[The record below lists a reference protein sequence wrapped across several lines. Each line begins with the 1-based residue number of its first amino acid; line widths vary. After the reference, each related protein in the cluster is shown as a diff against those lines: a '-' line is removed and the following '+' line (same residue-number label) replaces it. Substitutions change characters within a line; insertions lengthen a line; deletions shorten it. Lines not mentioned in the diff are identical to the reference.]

1 MWWKSTLIVLGSI
14 VILIIAS
21 VTVDNMGFKKRV
33 NSEIAELFSMVTE
46 KGTRV
51 ITEEDIKGLPE
62 PLQRYFRYTGVLGKE
77 NIIAVRL
84 KQRGFFRQGYR
95 PWMPFEAEQYY
106 TTDPP
111 GFIWAVR
118 MKALPFF
125 SIKGRDMY
133 YEGKGNMLIKLPPFI
148 KIADARGDEIN
159 QGTLLRFL
167 NEMMWF
173 PTAYLSEYI
182 QWEAIDSTSARATM
196 SYGGV
201 TASAIIYFN
210 EKGEMTDFVARRYMS
225 VDGGY
230 SLETWSTPIK
240 EYREINGIRLPVK
253 GEGVW
258 KLSSGDFTYISL
270 EVTDIEY
277 NNPSPY

>member
-1 MWWKSTLIVLGSI
+1 
-14 VILIIAS
+14 
-21 VTVDNMGFKKRV
+21 
-33 NSEIAELFSMVTE
+33 
-46 KGTRV
+46 
-51 ITEEDIKGLPE
+51 
-62 PLQRYFRYTGVLGKE
+62 
-77 NIIAVRL
+77 
-84 KQRGFFRQGYR
+84 
-95 PWMPFEAEQYY
+95 
-106 TTDPP
+106 
-111 GFIWAVR
+111 
-118 MKALPFF
+118 
-125 SIKGRDMY
+125 
-133 YEGKGNMLIKLPPFI
+133 MLIKLPPFI

-240 EYREINGIRLPVK
+240 EYREINGIRFPVK

-258 KLSSGDFTYISL
+258 KLSSGDFTYIKL
-270 EVTDIEY
+270 EIIDIEY
-277 NNPSPY
+277 NNPHPY